1 MTIILSLPTPVI
13 LHGKKRQRSLVSIHR
28 FVLLRQYK
36 LPIKTV
42 PLIALCH
49 SLVPDTPRQFTSSH
63 IPANFHEYHF
73 RSAYS
78 AGQHPS
84 STGRLSGAADSVN
97 NVFGQTSE
105 AGPGDAG
112 EDVVGGER
120 AWEHTGLGSLLNTH
134 KSKCFLFMKL

>member
-13 LHGKKRQRSLVSIHR
+13 LHGKIRQRPPVSSHR
-28 FVLLRQYK
+28 FILLHLHK
-36 LPIKTV
+36 LPISRV
-42 PLIALCH
+42 PLIVLCH

-73 RSAYS
+73 RSDFS
-78 AGQHPS
+78 AGQPSS

-97 NVFGQTSE
+97 TVFGQTSE

-134 KSKCFLFMKL
+134 KSKCF